1 MSFSITK
8 QRQETMLERV
18 GKDAAALIDNIA
30 YLPFYRSVQ
39 IKLEK
44 AGRADEWGRM
54 IETANTKTNASK
66 YFAKLCKM
74 VRDNTYR
81 FVEKAVEV
89 AKETALFIADKIVRF
104 KFGKYQ
110 PFYVRKADAFIK
122 ANGMA
127 GFIELIELAD
137 RKGLSQKYVAKSLIN
152 GKSPSKYYQEN
163 VKGAAA

>member
-1 MSFSITK
+1 MSFSITE
-8 QRQETMLERV
+8 QRQQTMLKRI
-18 GKDAAALIDNIA
+18 GTDAAELIDNIA
-30 YLPFYRSVQ
+30 YLPFFRSVQ

-54 IETANTKTNASK
+54 IEVANTKTHK
-66 YFAKLCKM
+66 KQYFAKLCKM
-74 VRDNTYR
+74 VRDGTYR

-127 GFIELIELAD
+127 GFIELIELAE
-137 RKGLSQKYVAKSLIN
+137 RKKLSQKYVAKSLIN

-163 VKGAAA
+163 VKGAAE

>member
-1 MSFSITK
+1 MSFSITE
-8 QRQETMLERV
+8 QRQKTMLERI
-18 GKDAAALIDNIA
+18 GEDAAKLIDNKA
-30 YLPFYRSVQ
+30 FLPFYRSVQ

-54 IETANTKTNASK
+54 IEVANTKTHASK

-81 FVEKAVEV
+81 FVEKAIEV
-89 AKETALFIADKIVRF
+89 AKETALFISDKIVRF

-110 PFYVRKADAFIK
+110 PFYVRKADQFIK
-122 ANGMA
+122 DNGMA
-127 GFIELIELAD
+127 GFIELLELAE

-152 GKSPSKYYQEN
+152 GKAPSKYYKEN
-163 VKGAAA
+163 VAVGSK